1 MIGASSRLV
10 LVAKANP
17 VSLSGTPMLMDCCD
31 GGPNNDIQ
39 HVGLLA
45 SKAPSTI
52 AGVSARL
59 NRAGVSDGRTCTF
72 ELSQCRAISVHAF
85 TGAFE
90 VLSLED
96 QSVLQRGMGLADAL
110 SAIDQFTISA

>member
-1 MIGASSRLV
+1 MNSASSRVV

-17 VSLSGTPMLMDCCD
+17 VSLSGAPMLMDCCD

-52 AGVSARL
+52 AGVAARL
-59 NRAGVSDGRTCTF
+59 GRAGVSDGRTCTF
-72 ELSQCRAISVHAF
+72 ELSPSREIAVNAF

-96 QSVLQRGMGLADAL
+96 RSVLRRGMGLADAL
-110 SAIDQFTISA
+110 SAIDHLATPT